1 MRACSPAPSPGLT
14 ARLAIALVRFYQR
27 FLSCLKPPTCRFYPT
42 CSEYGLQ
49 AIAHRGLI
57 RGGLLAAWRLLRCNP
72 FSAGGYDPGPWA
84 KDVMQARSDTP
95 QPLSRKRDS
104 EGLA

>member
-1 MRACSPAPSPGLT
+1 MRAYSSAPSPGLT
-14 ARLAIALVRFYQR
+14 ARLAIALVRFYQC

-49 AIAHRGLI
+49 AITNCGLI

-84 KDVMQARSDTP
+84 KDVMHGQSNTAESLPGR
-95 QPLSRKRDS
+95 RGS
-104 EGLA
+104 EGRA

>member
-1 MRACSPAPSPGLT
+1 MRVCSPAPSPGVT
-14 ARLAIALVRFYQR
+14 ARLAIGMVRFYQR

-49 AIAHRGLI
+49 AIAHCGLI
-57 RGGLLAAWRLLRCNP
+57 RGSLLAAWRLLRCNP

-84 KDVMQARSDTP
+84 EDVMQARSDTP

>member
-1 MRACSPAPSPGLT
+1 MRALTPAPSPGLT

-49 AIAHRGLI
+49 AIANCGLI
-57 RGGLLAAWRLLRCNP
+57 RGGLLAVWRLLRCNP

-84 KDVMQARSDTP
+84 EDAPQAQSDTAESLP
-95 QPLSRKRDS
+95 RKRDS